1 MQLRTMHRLSNP
13 MIIYHEF
20 YIDPEVSHVYYS
32 VFSVQFPFVE
42 SCSCTVV
49 LKLRYTPKPKAIVH

>member
-1 MQLRTMHRLSNP
+1 MQLRTMHRRSNP

-32 VFSVQFPFVE
+32 VFLVTISICK
-42 SCSCTVV
+42 SRAAV
-49 LKLRYTPKPKAIVH
+49 LLC